1 MNAMTGVVGHGHAHQ
16 VRQGKPKI
24 RRISDPEKDN
34 NKDRFE
40 TPIIHHIFGRK
51 WFRLRLFPFEFAS
64 CGYQVEVPC
73 CMAKVLCFNEAT
85 AIVIRSDKPGTSSL
99 FGVVY
104 HDISPER

>member
-1 MNAMTGVVGHGHAHQ
+1 MTGIVGRGHAHQ
-16 VRQGKPKI
+16 VRQGRSII
-24 RRISDPEKDN
+24 RKTSDLEKTT

-51 WFRLRLFPFEFAS
+51 WFRLRLFSFEFAS

-73 CMAKVLCFNEAT
+73 CMVKVLCFNEAT
-85 AIVIRSDKPGTSSL
+85 AVVMRSDKPGTSSL

-104 HDISPER
+104 HGVSPEC